1 MTLINPLS
9 AEDFQY
15 ELPQN
20 AIAKEP
26 LKQRDLSKLLVYQK
40 GEIQHQ
46 VFQDLPN
53 FLEKNTLLVFNDSK
67 VIPAR
72 LLFQKST
79 GATIEIL
86 LINPFKPL
94 LMALSLQSQ
103 VACEWKC
110 IIGNK
115 KKWKNQEVLILE
127 LEGIE
132 LKAELVQESLNI
144 VRFSW
149 NPEEISFAEI
159 VEKAG
164 NMPLPPYL
172 QRLAHEGDK
181 HQYQTVYAKN
191 KGAAA
196 APTAGLHFTDKVFQ
210 DLAQKKI
217 LTEFL
222 TLHVSAGTFQPIK
235 EKELN
240 LHPMHAEQVIFT
252 KQNIEKVLNHQGK
265 IVAVGTTSMRSLET
279 LFWLGQLVHTKNM
292 TLQEFYVEQ
301 YTPYDYL
308 NSPSLLTVNQSLE
321 TILTQMEKENISEFW
336 GETEIFIFPPYRF
349 QVCKGLI
356 TNYHLPGSTLIL
368 LVAAFVGEDWRKIY
382 QEALNNQYRFL
393 SYGDS
398 SLLLP

>member
-1 MTLINPLS
+1 MTLITPLS
-9 AEDFQY
+9 ADDFQY
-15 ELPQN
+15 ELPSE

-46 VFQDLPN
+46 IFQDLPN
-53 FLEKNTLLVFNDSK
+53 LLEENTLLVFNDSK

-86 LINPFKPL
+86 LINPFNPL

-103 VACEWKC
+103 GACEWKC

-115 KKWKNQEVLILE
+115 KKWKNQEILILE

-132 LKAELVQESLNI
+132 LKAELVQETENI

-149 NPEEISFAEI
+149 SPQETPFAEI
-159 VEKAG
+159 VETAG
-164 NMPLPPYL
+164 KMPLPPYL
-172 QRLAHEGDK
+172 RRLAHEGDK
-181 HQYQTVYAKN
+181 EQYQTVYAKN

-210 DLAQKKI
+210 DLAQKKVA
-217 LTEFL
+217 TEFL

-235 EKELN
+235 EKELTN
-240 LHPMHAEQVIFT
+240 HQMHSEQVIFT
-252 KQNIEKVLNHQGK
+252 KQNIQKILKYQEK

-279 LFWLGQLVHTKNM
+279 LFWLGQLIHTGNT
-292 TLQEFYVEQ
+292 TLQEFFVEQ
-301 YTPYDYL
+301 FTPYDYL
-308 NSPSLLTVNQSLE
+308 NTPHLLTLNQSLE
-321 TILTQMEKENISEFW
+321 TILDQMEKEKLSEIW
-336 GETEIFIFPPYRF
+336 GETEIYIFPSYRF
-349 QVCKGLI
+349 QVCKGLV

-382 QEALNNQYRFL
+382 QEALQSNYRFL

-398 SLLLP
+398 SLLIP